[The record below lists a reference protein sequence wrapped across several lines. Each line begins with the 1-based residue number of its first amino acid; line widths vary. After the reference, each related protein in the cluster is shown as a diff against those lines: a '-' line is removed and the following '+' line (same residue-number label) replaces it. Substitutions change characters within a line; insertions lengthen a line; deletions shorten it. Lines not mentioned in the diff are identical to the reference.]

1 MAKPKNIPAS
11 TLSTGD
17 LASRTL
23 VLDNG
28 AHTIKAGYSSHLT
41 SHQPTPSDCTIIT
54 NCIARST
61 RDKRTYI
68 GPELTT
74 CLDYGE
80 LAYRR
85 PVEKGYI
92 VNWDGEKA
100 IWERS
105 FSDDE
110 GGLGCDPAETN
121 LILTEQPNAPV
132 TLQRWTDEMVF
143 EEFGFG
149 AYYRTI
155 GASLNAWAPSPFP
168 STADSV
174 LGLPVECLLV
184 VDAGYSHTT
193 ITPLY
198 HGRPLHSAIRR
209 LDVGG
214 KVLTNRLKD
223 CISRTFDVHRE
234 DHIVSEIKEDVC
246 YVSPSPAAF
255 AADLERTWKGGR
267 YDARELDTTVVV
279 DYVLPD
285 YEHIKRGYHR
295 PHDAKVKGGRVL
307 RVDEETGRREHVV
320 TVGNERFTVPE
331 LLFTP
336 SDIGMSQPGLCGVI
350 LQSIHSLPEG
360 LRQVFLANIV
370 VVGGSGLL
378 PGFVERLDAELRGAV
393 DEDLVVRV
401 ARAEEPLKNSWLGG
415 ARMAQDEGNL
425 RQRLVTR
432 GEWMEHGEG
441 WVRRRFAGKMRG

>member
-1 MAKPKNIPAS
+1 MAKPKNVPAS

-23 VLDNG
+23 ILDNG
-28 AHTIKAGYSSHLT
+28 AHTIKAGFSSHLT
-41 SHQPTPSDCTIIT
+41 SYQPTPSDCTIIP

-85 PVEKGYI
+85 PVEKGYV
-92 VNWDGEKA
+92 VNWEGEKA

-105 FSDDE
+105 FSNDE

-132 TLQRWTDEMVF
+132 ALQRWTDEMVF

-149 AYYRTI
+149 AYHRTI

-168 STADSV
+168 STTDSAS
-174 LGLPVECLLV
+174 GLPVECLLV

-198 HGRPLHSAIRR
+198 HGRPLHNAIRR
-209 LDVGG
+209 LDVG
-214 KVLTNRLKD
+214 
-223 CISRTFDVHRE
+223 
-234 DHIVSEIKEDVC
+234 EIKEDVC
-246 YVSPSPAAF
+246 YVSPSLTAF

-336 SDIGMSQPGLCGVI
+336 SDIGMSQTGLCGVI

-360 LRQVFLANIV
+360 LRQVFLANVI

-401 ARAEEPLKNSWLGG
+401 ARAQDPLKNSWLGS

-425 RQRLVTR
+425 RQRMVTR

-441 WVRRRFAGKMRG
+441 WVRRRFAGKMGR

>member
-1 MAKPKNIPAS
+1 MAKPKNVPAS

-17 LASRTL
+17 LASQTL
-23 VLDNG
+23 ILDNG
-28 AHTIKAGYSSHLT
+28 AHTIKAGFSSHLA
-41 SHQPTPSDCTIIT
+41 SHQPAPSDCTIIP

-85 PVEKGYI
+85 PVEKGYV
-92 VNWDGEKA
+92 VNWEGEKA

-105 FSDDE
+105 FSNDE
-110 GGLGCDPAETN
+110 GGLACDSTETN

-149 AYYRTI
+149 AYHRTI

-168 STADSV
+168 FTADSV
-174 LGLPVECLLV
+174 SGLPVECLLV

-246 YVSPSPAAF
+246 YVSPSPSAF

-295 PHDAKVKGGRVL
+295 PHDAKVKG
-307 RVDEETGRREHVV
+307 
-320 TVGNERFTVPE
+320 VPE

-350 LQSIHSLPEG
+350 LQSINSLPEG
-360 LRQVFLANIV
+360 LRQVFLANII

-393 DEDLVVRV
+393 DENLVVRV
-401 ARAEEPLKNSWLGG
+401 ARAEDPLKNSWLGG
-415 ARMAQDEGNL
+415 ARMAQDESNL
-425 RQRLVTR
+425 RQRMVTR

-441 WVRRRFAGKMRG
+441 WVRRRFAGKMGR